1 MSLAEE
7 VPELRDRAFSSLFS
21 HALRGVPCRVLGLD
35 GGPTELPVHEWTRAA
50 DPHDDALLAECVGD
64 TLDVGCGP
72 GRLAQR
78 LAERRDRRVLGIAVV
93 PEAVAQT
100 RARGVA
106 ALQGS
111 VFDPLPREGRWHTAL
126 LADGNVGIGGDPL
139 ALLARLGEVL
149 APDGRAGGA
158 LDHPGGA
165 PGAGRHDQPT
175 LQVVGGRCRRR
186 PRPGP
191 GDRLGRHDPRTVRT
205 SAVAGRPGAA
215 AVSLLP
221 AVRRAPRETSHLRSA
236 AVAARAFGEEDAV
249 LSDALNHASI
259 IDGIR
264 LCKARRLRYANNDMA
279 DLEAK
284 LAESKDCRFRLI
296 ATDGVFSMDGFIAN
310 LGAICDLADKYEA
323 MVMVD
328 DSHAVGFMGVQGRGT
343 HEYCEVMER
352 VDIITGTLG
361 KALGGA
367 SGGYTSGRQEIIDLL
382 RQRSRPYLFS
392 NTLAPSIV
400 SAALKALEIVSA
412 STQLRDRLEENTRYF
427 RQRMA
432 ETGFEIAP
440 GEHPI
445 VPIMLGDAV
454 LAQNMAA
461 RMLEKG
467 VYVIGF
473 FYPVVPQGAARIRT
487 QISAAHTRED
497 LDFAVQMFTEVKAEM
512 D

>member
-1 MSLAEE
+1 MLGSAKDHIRHQLEE
-7 VPELRDRAFSSLFS
+7 IEANGLYKKERILSGPQQARVAVRDGE
-21 HALRGVPCRVLGLD
+21 GVLNMCANNYLGLANHPD
-35 GGPTELPVHEWTRAA
+35 
-50 DPHDDALLAECVGD
+50 
-64 TLDVGCGP
+64 
-72 GRLAQR
+72 
-78 LAERRDRRVLGIAVV
+78 I
-93 PEAVAQT
+93 
-100 RARGVA
+100 VA
-106 ALQGS
+106 AAHQGLERWGFGLSS
-111 VFDPLPREGRWHTAL
+111 VRFICGTQEIHRELEEKLSAFLGTDDTILYSSCFDANGGLFETL
-126 LADGNVGIGGDPL
+126 L
-139 ALLARLGEVL
+139 
-149 APDGRAGGA
+149 
-158 LDHPGGA
+158 
-165 PGAGRHDQPT
+165 
-175 LQVVGGRCRRR
+175 
-186 PRPGP
+186 
-191 GDRLGRHDPRTVRT
+191 
-205 SAVAGRPGAA
+205 
-215 AVSLLP
+215 
-221 AVRRAPRETSHLRSA
+221 
-236 AVAARAFGEEDAV
+236 GEEDAV

-310 LGAICDLADKYEA
+310 LVAICDLADKYEA